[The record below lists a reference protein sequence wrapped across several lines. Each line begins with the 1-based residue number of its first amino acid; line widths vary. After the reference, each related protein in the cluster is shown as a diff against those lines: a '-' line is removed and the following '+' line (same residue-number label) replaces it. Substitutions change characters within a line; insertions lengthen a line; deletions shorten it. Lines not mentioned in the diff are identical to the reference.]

1 MLVFYVLYS
10 IHAAHNFEK
19 TGLAG
24 LKAVDLEEGPPAVR
38 GSSLVDLAE
47 QSPADVAMY
56 SLGPL
61 GGAPAGLM
69 LGRTSGGVTRLP
81 PPTL

>member
-10 IHAAHNFEK
+10 IHAAQNFEE
-19 TGLAG
+19 TCLAG
-24 LKAVDLEEGPPAVR
+24 QKAVDLEDGPAVR
-38 GSSLVDLAE
+38 GPSLEDLA
-47 QSPADVAMY
+47 QPSPSDVAMH

-61 GGAPAGLM
+61 GGDPAGLR